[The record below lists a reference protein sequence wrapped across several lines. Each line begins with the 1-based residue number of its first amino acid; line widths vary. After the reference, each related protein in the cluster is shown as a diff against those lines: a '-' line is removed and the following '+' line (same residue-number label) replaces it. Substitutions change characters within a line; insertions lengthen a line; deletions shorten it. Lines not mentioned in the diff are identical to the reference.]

1 MWHGHTIRRVLICLL
16 KKLMPP
22 PICFIWKIPLLS
34 RVVGTYFLNRREDLG
49 SDIFLART
57 KNNLK
62 NCFPKQIF
70 PVSQMEMHTRGQNIM
85 FMVLRAESRA
95 LSHRQT
101 PCPVLTVS
109 RTLPAILFQANVL
122 TSRSREVLGSSN
134 DTHTKNDKKEA
145 FEHLLRSKMMTNV
158 YIFTVSLH
166 NERGE
171 NYYYSCSADKQ
182 GLGKVMPSPAT
193 RGEMI
198 SEPRASQI
206 QTLRSHLLWG
216 PRPCFF
222 SDAPS
227 PSESWKFLAQ
237 GRPSTTLWRMNGH
250 HLWSTRSPVWGAW
263 RPVATIVGGVITTPI
278 ARGPFL
284 LHCVPNE
291 TWEFLE
297 HRTLS
302 YCL

>member
-1 MWHGHTIRRVLICLL
+1 MA
-16 KKLMPP
+16 
-22 PICFIWKIPLLS
+22 
-34 RVVGTYFLNRREDLG
+34 GTYFLNRREDLG

-85 FMVLRAESRA
+85 FMVLRDESPA

-101 PCPVLTVS
+101 PCPVLTLS

-122 TSRSREVLGSSN
+122 TSRSGEVLGSSN

-145 FEHLLRSKMMTNV
+145 FEHLLRAKNDDQRIHFHSP
-158 YIFTVSLH
+158 H

-198 SEPRASQI
+198 PEPRASQI
-206 QTLRSHLLWG
+206 QEI
-216 PRPCFF
+216 
-222 SDAPS
+222 S
-227 PSESWKFLAQ
+227 PSHRARALFL
-237 GRPSTTLWRMNGH
+237 
-250 HLWSTRSPVWGAW
+250 
-263 RPVATIVGGVITTPI
+263 
-278 ARGPFL
+278 F
-284 LHCVPNE
+284 
-291 TWEFLE
+291 
-297 HRTLS
+297 
-302 YCL
+302 